1 MEQSEEIEGKF
12 KTTFL
17 PSGMCVLFM
26 NKVSL
31 QTSLERNFINLSY
44 ISILSVN
51 FKNLTVRLHVLII
64 FFMHVKFQE
73 NQRSIA
79 ISSTNVKIS
88 NFYDLKL
95 YIKNK
100 FIDRIVN
107 NIQFERNL
115 ICMLKT

>member
-1 MEQSEEIEGKF
+1 MERSEEIEGKF
-12 KTTFL
+12 KTSTTFL
-17 PSGMCVLFM
+17 PSGVCVFLM

-31 QTSLERNFINLSY
+31 QTSLERNSINLSY

-51 FKNLTVRLHVLII
+51 FENLTVRLHVLII

-73 NQRSIA
+73 DQRSIA

-88 NFYDLKL
+88 NFYDIKL

-107 NIQFERNL
+107 NI
-115 ICMLKT
+115 